1 MNTPE
6 HLLHLSAPDA
16 ETQQR
21 LLQVAQETLSGLE
34 DWLQPFGDAEPAGED
49 PAYEDDFLWM
59 REEINKTSGADLP
72 QLRRRAESFLCHTA
86 KDIRVATWYTL
97 ARLQN
102 DGLRGLSEGLLLL
115 SGLVSRFGVQLHPQR
130 THARRS
136 SLEWLNSERILDGLQ
151 CFPEVVAEDTASVAT
166 ALVLLHQA
174 VSQWPEAEQPVF
186 TGLCQALRVQLE
198 RAGGT
203 GSMLPQNA
211 RPQEVSPAQQPAAAG
226 PAPGKMSARDVLD
239 QARQL
244 SRWLGEQPSG
254 WLPAHRLMKTVRWD
268 TVEQLPP
275 LDPDGKTRLNPP
287 RADYRAQLS
296 RLYRQQSWS
305 ALVALADQFF
315 AEGVNHFWLD
325 LQWYLWQGLSKA
337 GEHPEV
343 IAEAVLADLRL
354 FLTRLPGIETLA
366 WNDGSPFADEVTLHW
381 IAERVN
387 ASSGHPGH
395 EPAATTVTVDE
406 DIQTLE
412 AEATAKGDSDG
423 PEAALAWLQTRPG
436 FETPRGRWL
445 VRLLM
450 ARVAEQYGRNDMAM
464 HLLGELAA
472 QAPQLTLADWEPG
485 LLFEVL
491 ARRLKLLRLR
501 AGRHDS
507 ERARLAPEMDSLLA
521 SLVNLD
527 PARAMVLCS

>member
-59 REEINKTSGADLP
+59 REEINKTSGGDLP
-72 QLRRRAESFLCHTA
+72 QLCLRAGSFLCHTA

-97 ARLQN
+97 ARLQ
-102 DGLRGLSEGLLLL
+102 DEGLRGLSEGLLLL
-115 SGLVSRFGVQLHPQR
+115 SGLVSRFGAQLHPQR
-130 THARRS
+130 ANARRA
-136 SLEWLNSERILDGLQ
+136 SLEWLNSERIIDSLGR
-151 CFPEVVAEDTASVAT
+151 FPGVVAEDTATVAM
-166 ALVLLHQA
+166 ALVQLHQS
-174 VSQWPEAEQPVF
+174 VSQWPEAERPVF

-198 RAGGT
+198 RAGGA
-203 GSMLPQNA
+203 GAMLPQNA
-211 RPQEVSPAQQPAAAG
+211 SPQGASPAPQPFSGGAV
-226 PAPGKMSARDVLD
+226 PGKLSARDVLD

-254 WLPAHRLMKTVRWD
+254 WLAAHRLMKTVRWD

-275 LDPDGKTRLNPP
+275 LAADGTTRLNPP
-287 RADYRAQLS
+287 RADYRAQLI

-305 ALVALADQFF
+305 ALVTLADQFF

-395 EPAATTVTVDE
+395 EPAATMVAVDE

>member
-1 MNTPE
+1 MSTPE
-6 HLLHLSAPDA
+6 QLLHLSAPDD

-21 LLQVAQETLSGLE
+21 LLQGAQETILALE
-34 DWLQPFGDAEPAGED
+34 SWLQPLSADRPTGDD

-72 QLRRRAESFLCHTA
+72 QLRRRAESFLHHTA
-86 KDIRVATWYTL
+86 KDIRVVTWYIL
-97 ARLQN
+97 ARLQD

-115 SGLVSRFGVQLHPQR
+115 SGLLARFGVQLHPQR
-130 THARRS
+130 THARLS

-151 CFPEVVAEDTASVAT
+151 RFPEVVAEDTARVAT

-174 VSQWPEAEQPVF
+174 MSQWPEAEQPVF

-198 RAGGT
+198 RAGGA

-211 RPQEVSPAQQPAAAG
+211 RPQEVSPAPQSAAVG
-226 PAPGKMSARDVLD
+226 PAPGNMSARDVLD
-239 QARQL
+239 QTRQL
-244 SRWLGEQPSG
+244 SCWLGEQPSG
-254 WLPAHRLMKTVRWD
+254 WLAAHRLMKTVRWD

-275 LDPDGKTRLNPP
+275 LDQDGKTRLNPP
-287 RADYRAQLS
+287 RADYRAQLI

-305 ALVALADQFF
+305 ALVTLADQFF

-325 LQWYLWQGLSKA
+325 LQWYLWQGLSKS
-337 GEHPEV
+337 GEQTEV
-343 IAEAVLADLRL
+343 AAEMVLTDLRL
-354 FLTRLPGIETLA
+354 FLKRLPGIEALA
-366 WNDGSPFADEVTLHW
+366 WSDGSPFADEVTRHW
-381 IAERVN
+381 IAECVN
-387 ASSGHPGH
+387 EAPGLPGY
-395 EPAATTVTVDE
+395 ENTATSTSVVE
-406 DIQTLE
+406 DMQALE
-412 AEATAKGDSDG
+412 AEATAKGDCDG

-436 FETPRGRWL
+436 FDTPRGRWL
-445 VRLLM
+445 LRLSM
-450 ARVAEQYGRNDMAM
+450 ARVAEQYGCNDMAM
-464 HLLGELAA
+464 HLLGELTT
-472 QAPQLTLADWEPG
+472 QAPRLTLADWEPG

-501 AGRHDS
+501 GARNDS
-507 ERARLAPEMDSLLA
+507 ERVRLAPEMDSLLA